1 MKAPRMTRIL
11 SFFLALVFC
20 LYLVPTEVLAAELE
34 SASRI
39 SQSEY
44 ARDFVDEETPDVV
57 SEIISSRDEYQK
69 EYILSNGQRLLT
81 VYPTAVH
88 YMDGEGMWQEIDNT
102 LQTTSLDGKRVY
114 QNTAGI
120 WEVTLPSNLSA
131 SEAVSIARGDSVL
144 SFRFAGQ
151 LLQDDVLT
159 AKLARM
165 NEDITPSEGAE
176 EPSDVTPPAEETP
189 TVEEPS
195 ADEPQQDGEESAVE
209 TFAALDAPAID
220 AGGNSEDTSAA
231 EPTEGESEPKA
242 SEDDNNQGE
251 APATEEPKSEDADK
265 PQEPATPAVKDDKI
279 DIVVDDQWETATT
292 TKMGNTIFGRTP
304 MQASQLSLKD
314 SEITFSQKDKT
325 LQQTFSEKL
334 SSAAEYASVFNGVS
348 VRYDLTSNTLKESV
362 IIASAPANRAG
373 YQYLLEVKNL
383 VLELQE
389 DNSIYA
395 YAEDHTEG
403 DEPLFVMPAPYLF
416 DQERAYCDDIELTLI
431 ETDNG
436 YLLTYLLPQEWMA
449 AEDRAY
455 PVVLDPVVN
464 AELSFTNIADQTV
477 FSKTQLSYT
486 WAMLCIGQGQ
496 YGIGRSFLKYKNLPT
511 LTSADVI
518 VGAKM
523 ALYKIQ
529 TSSTSSEIDVHK
541 VNGTWESN
549 TINWSNKPSYDST
562 VEDYQIA
569 GAKGWYYWD
578 VTDIAQEWYTGDNTG
593 MMFKM
598 EDSQEAAAT
607 DLYREFCSSDYT
619 ANTLPFLS
627 IAYINNC
634 GLENIWDYTSHGAGA
649 AGTGYVNDYT
659 GNLVWV
665 YSGLGFSGNRL
676 PVSINHVY
684 NANDKANNDFGMG
697 YGWRSN
703 YNQLV
708 YQWSTNSSYYVW
720 EDEDATRHYFKY
732 KSSGTYEDE
741 VNTGLILTTTGSG
754 TTKYC
759 ITDKNN
765 NKSYF
770 DTSGRLTKMSNNQAT
785 TSNITVTYSSGKRIA
800 SITDGA
806 GRKYQFNYSGTA
818 LSSITFLGT
827 GSSALATESY
837 AYSGNELTSITS
849 SMRSSANFSYTSNH
863 LLSQVSDANGYKLT
877 YAYNTTSSS
886 QPNRVVQVKEYGGSN
901 VGGTLDISYAHNQNT
916 FVDHN
921 GNQEII
927 QFNNYG
933 STVSIQDDEG
943 MAQFYRYK
951 GNSDVAKASQLALS
965 SKLQNTVVN
974 QIYNSSFESS
984 SGWTT
989 NSGNASTGSW
999 SYASSGYMGAKAL
1012 MIKRTANSG
1021 SFGIQP
1027 TSSYYCTVEPGKT
1040 YTLSA
1045 YVKTSGMSGSG
1056 TGARLA
1062 LMLSGATVAT
1072 SEAIT
1077 ATKDWTRLEVTYTHP
1092 ATASTTSI
1100 IPCLQ
1105 NGTSGT
1111 AYFDCVQFEK
1121 SANASRYNLI
1131 ENGDFRYTSGWTN
1144 NSSCDSYDRRVSSSG
1159 TAAAEMN
1166 SYAYRVYGEATKDK
1180 RVSQTVNVSGSAGDV
1195 FAVAGWAKGDSVPM
1209 VEDGN
1214 RRFAILAHFNYT
1226 TTSSSDEADTL
1237 IAFNPGADSSVNW
1250 QYVADRIVAKKAYS
1264 SITIS
1269 LLYSY
1274 NANVVYFD
1282 GIQMFKEEFGHS
1294 YVYDSNGNVTSVT
1307 DLQKKTTAYEYS
1319 NNNLTKMT
1327 LPSGASQKYTYD
1339 SYHNVLSAT
1348 SPEGVVSNFTYDTYG
1363 NNTKVT
1369 VGSGTKKITSSATY
1383 TSNGNLL
1390 STVTDALGQ
1399 TTSYGYDTQTGVLN
1413 WTQAPGENTATRTNY
1428 SHDSR
1433 YRITGVSKSAASVEY
1448 TYNSDLLTA
1457 ISTASGTNYSYTYGV
1472 FDLISNVKMG
1482 SRALISHTYSNDANR
1497 WLMRSDYGN
1506 GDYITY
1512 SYDSLGRTSGIGYED
1527 NANAIDYTY
1536 DNNGN
1541 LGVLTDGLTGR
1552 KTKYAYDF
1560 QDRLMRYEETGS
1572 GHSNT
1577 VQWGYDDDN
1586 NLSSQSQTLDGVTYT
1601 TNYTYDNDNRLK
1613 QATTDGK
1620 SANYTYDAYSRM
1632 TGITAKSG
1640 AKSVVTAAITY
1651 KDPSITTTSSQIYKW
1666 TVGGTIYTY
1675 TYDASGNITAIS
1687 NGGKTTTYVYDSL
1700 DQLTRENNQ
1709 AAGKTW
1715 VYTYDNGGNIL
1726 TKKEYSYTTGTLGTA
1741 LDTITYG
1748 YGDSSWKDL
1757 LTSYDGQAL
1766 TSDTLGN
1773 LTNDGTWSYTWQHGR
1788 QLAQMSKPNGGGTE
1802 NISFTYDAKGRR
1814 IAKERETT
1822 GSVDGNS
1829 YRYAF
1834 TAEYTYLDDM
1844 LTDMKWTEI
1853 DGSDSSFHF
1862 TYDAVG
1868 PMSMTFCGAEY
1879 FYLKNAQGDVTGLV
1893 DSSGTQV
1900 VAYTYDAWGNIL
1912 STTGSMADSLGYT
1925 NPLRYRGYFYDTETG
1940 LYYVSSRYYNPGIGR
1955 FINTDDV
1962 DLLGINGDFASLNLF
1977 AYCGNNPVS
1986 REDTNGECWISVG
1999 IMAVGG
2005 LIGAAIS
2012 AVSSAVTQ
2020 KALTGTVNWKSV
2032 GVAAATGFVSGAIAA
2047 SPLGLAGQV
2056 IAGGVTGG
2064 LSYAADCL
2072 VNNKAMKLDE
2082 AIVSVGMGAISGRIG
2097 GSGANQ
2103 KMALTSV
2110 AKNAKQTIARETR
2123 RANQK
2128 YARKVIA
2135 ATVKSRKNTFA
2146 KTAWSSSFRF
2156 ALGTGVSNGISG
2168 KYSSLGRYP
2177 NAPRWKFR

>member
-1 MKAPRMTRIL
+1 M
-11 SFFLALVFC
+11 
-20 LYLVPTEVLAAELE
+20 
-34 SASRI
+34 
-39 SQSEY
+39 
-44 ARDFVDEETPDVV
+44 
-57 SEIISSRDEYQK
+57 
-69 EYILSNGQRLLT
+69 
-81 VYPTAVH
+81 
-88 YMDGEGMWQEIDNT
+88 
-102 LQTTSLDGKRVY
+102 
-114 QNTAGI
+114 
-120 WEVTLPSNLSA
+120 
-131 SEAVSIARGDSVL
+131 
-144 SFRFAGQ
+144 
-151 LLQDDVLT
+151 
-159 AKLARM
+159 
-165 NEDITPSEGAE
+165 
-176 EPSDVTPPAEETP
+176 
-189 TVEEPS
+189 
-195 ADEPQQDGEESAVE
+195 E
-209 TFAALDAPAID
+209 TFAALDTLTVD
-220 AGGNSEDTSAA
+220 VGGNSGDTSVV
-231 EPTEGESEPKA
+231 EPAEGESESKA
-242 SEDDNNQGE
+242 PEDDNTPNQGE
-251 APATEEPKSEDADK
+251 TPATEEPKSEDTDE

-314 SEITFSQKDKT
+314 SEVTFSQKDKT

-416 DQERAYCDDIELTLI
+416 DQERAYCDDIELILK

-619 ANTLPFLS
+619 ADTLPFLS

-634 GLENIWDYTSHGAGA
+634 GLENIWDYTSHSAGA

-665 YSGLGFSGNRL
+665 YSGLGFSGNRM
-676 PVSINHVY
+676 PVSINHIY

-708 YQWSTNSSYYVW
+708 YRWSSNSSYYIW

-741 VNTGLILTTTGSG
+741 VNTGLILTTNGSG

-765 NKSYF
+765 YKSYF
-770 DTSGRLTKMSNNQAT
+770 DTSGRLTKISNNQAT

-827 GSSALATESY
+827 GTSALATESY
-837 AYSGNELTSITS
+837 TYSGNELMRIAS
-849 SMRSSANFSYTSNH
+849 SVLPAANFSYTGNH
-863 LLSQVSDANGYKLT
+863 LLSQAANANGYKLV
-877 YAYNTTSSS
+877 YSYNTTSSS
-886 QPNRVVQVKEYGGSN
+886 QPNRVAQVREYDGSIAGGALN
-901 VGGTLDISYAHNQNT
+901 ISYAHNQNIFT
-916 FVDHN
+916 DHN
-921 GNQEII
+921 GNQEIM
-927 QFNNYG
+927 QFNNFG
-933 STVSIQDDEG
+933 GTVSIQDNEG
-943 MAQFYRYK
+943 RAQFYKYM
-951 GNSDVAKASQLALS
+951 GSNEAGAASQLALS

-989 NSGNASTGSW
+989 SSGNASTGSW

-1012 MIKRTANSG
+1012 VIKRTANSG

-1027 TSSYYCTVEPGKT
+1027 SSSYYCTVEPGKT

-1062 LMLSGATVAT
+1062 MMLSGSTVAT

-1159 TAAAEMN
+1159 TAAVEMN
-1166 SYAYRVYGEATKDK
+1166 SYAYRIYGEATKDK

-1195 FAVAGWAKGDSVPM
+1195 FSVAGWAKGDSVPM
-1209 VEDGN
+1209 VEKSN

-1237 IAFNPGADSSVNW
+1237 IAFNPGADSTVNW
-1250 QYVADRIVAKKAYS
+1250 QYVADRIVAKKPYT

-1274 NANVVYFD
+1274 NANVAYFD
-1282 GIQMFKEEFGHS
+1282 GIQLFKEEFGHS
-1294 YVYDSNGNVTSVT
+1294 YVYDSNGNVVSVT
-1307 DLQKKTTAYEYS
+1307 DLKKQTTTYEYS

-1339 SYHNVLSAT
+1339 SYHNVTSAT
-1348 SPEGVVSNFTYDTYG
+1348 SLEGVVSTFVYDSYG

-1369 VGSGTKKITSSATY
+1369 VGNGTKKITTTATY
-1383 TSNGNLL
+1383 TANGDQL
-1390 STVTDALGQ
+1390 STVTDTQGQ
-1399 TTSYGYDTQTGVLN
+1399 TTTYGYDTQTGILN
-1413 WTQAPGENTATRTNY
+1413 WMQAPSETVANRTNY
-1428 SHDSR
+1428 EYDNRHRTTAVSR
-1433 YRITGVSKSAASVEY
+1433 GGVSVSYS
-1448 TYNSDLLTA
+1448 YNDSDLLTA
-1457 ISTASGTNYSYTYGV
+1457 ISSASDTSYAFAYSA
-1472 FDLISNVKMG
+1472 FSLISSVKVG
-1482 SRALISHTYSNDANR
+1482 GRALINYTYSNDANR
-1497 WLMRSDYGN
+1497 WLSRSDYGN
-1506 GDYITY
+1506 GDYTTY
-1512 SYDSLGRTSGIGYED
+1512 SYDTLGRTIGIGYED
-1527 NANAIDYTY
+1527 KADAIGYVY

-1541 LGVLTDGLTGR
+1541 LGILRDNISGR
-1552 KTKYAYDF
+1552 NTKYSYDL
-1560 QDRLMRYEETGS
+1560 QDRMMRYEETGT
-1572 GHSNT
+1572 GHSNI
-1577 VQWGYDDDN
+1577 VQWGYDDKD
-1586 NLSSQSQTLDGVTYT
+1586 NLSTQVQKLNGTTYT
-1601 TNYTYDNDNRLK
+1601 NGYVYDNDNRL
-1613 QATTDGK
+1613 TK
-1620 SANYTYDAYSRM
+1620 STADDKSTSYTYDAYSRM
-1632 TGITAKSG
+1632 TKIKTSKG
-1640 AKSVVTAAITY
+1640 ANSVVTTEITY
-1651 KDPSITTTSSQIYKW
+1651 RDPSTSTTSSQIYKW
-1666 TVGGTIYTY
+1666 TVGGKTYTY
-1675 TYDASGNITAIS
+1675 TYDARGNITAVS
-1687 NGGKTTTYVYDSL
+1687 DGSKATTYLYDSL
-1700 DQLTRENNQ
+1700 DQLIRENNQ
-1709 AAGKTW
+1709 MAGKTW

-1726 TKKEYSYTTGTLGTA
+1726 TKKEYAYTTGTPGTA
-1741 LDTITYG
+1741 LDTVTYG

-1757 LTSYDGQAL
+1757 LTSYDGQTL
-1766 TSDTLGN
+1766 TTDAIGN
-1773 LTNDGTWSYTWQHGR
+1773 LTNDGTWNYTWQHGR
-1788 QLAQMSKPNGGGTE
+1788 QLAQMSKSNNGISE
-1802 NISFTYDAKGRR
+1802 NLSFAYDAEDRR
-1814 IAKERETT
+1814 ISKVFETVAVVDGETT
-1822 GSVDGNS
+1822 KNT
-1829 YRYAF
+1829 F
-1834 TAEYTYLDDM
+1834 TAKYSYVGDT
-1844 LTDMKWTEI
+1844 LTDMQWI
-1853 DGSDSSFHF
+1853 GVDGTKDSFHF
-1862 TYDAVG
+1862 TYDTTG
-1868 PMSMTFCGAEY
+1868 PMSMTFYGAEY
-1879 FYLKNAQGDVTGLV
+1879 FYLKNAQGDITGFV
-1893 DSSGTQV
+1893 DSNGTQV

-1912 STTGSMADSLGYT
+1912 STTGSMADSLGVA
-1925 NPLRYRGYFYDTETG
+1925 NPFRYHGYFYDTETG
-1940 LYYVSSRYYNPGIGR
+1940 LYYLVDRYYNPQQGR
-1955 FINTDDV
+1955 FISTDSELAGAGETV
-1962 DLLGINGDFASLNLF
+1962 HGYNLF
-1977 AYCGNNPVS
+1977 AYCHNNPVNMGDPDGNWPKWAKKIVAAAAIAIAVTVVAAITVATAGAGTAIACAAVGAAKGAIIGFAVGAVTGAVTGAVS
-1986 REDTNGECWISVG
+1986 NRIKTGSWRGSGKAALEGAADGALSGTISGAITGGLNSNACFIAGTTVVTATGYVAIESVRAGDKVWAEDPDTGKTELKEVIRTFVNETEELVHVSANGESITCTPEHPFYSPVKGWLAAIQLRAGDILVTVNGKYVIVEKIQHEILEAPVQVYNFEVTDFHTYFVGDTGVLVHNSCNHNSAWDSTRRQYWKEQAKIVREDVDYGAYKATMKNIERMASGKAPIGWDGYSVTLHHWKG
-1999 IMAVGG
+1999 IANDFYDFSPVTRTFHIYIHKYGG
-2005 LIGAAIS
+2005 LI
-2012 AVSSAVTQ
+2012 
-2020 KALTGTVNWKSV
+2020 K
-2032 GVAAATGFVSGAIAA
+2032 
-2047 SPLGLAGQV
+2047 
-2056 IAGGVTGG
+2056 
-2064 LSYAADCL
+2064 
-2072 VNNKAMKLDE
+2072 
-2082 AIVSVGMGAISGRIG
+2082 
-2097 GSGANQ
+2097 
-2103 KMALTSV
+2103 
-2110 AKNAKQTIARETR
+2110 
-2123 RANQK
+2123 
-2128 YARKVIA
+2128 
-2135 ATVKSRKNTFA
+2135 
-2146 KTAWSSSFRF
+2146 
-2156 ALGTGVSNGISG
+2156 
-2168 KYSSLGRYP
+2168 
-2177 NAPRWKFR
+2177 

>member
-1472 FDLISNVKMG
+1472 FNLISNVKMG

>member
-334 SSAAEYASVFNGVS
+334 SGAAEYASVFNGVS

>member
-549 TINWSNKPSYDST
+549 TINWSNKPSYDFT

>member
-189 TVEEPS
+189 TVEDPS

-785 TSNITVTYSSGKRIA
+785 TSNITATYSSGKRIA

-1045 YVKTSGMSGSG
+1045 YVKTSGTSGSG

-1802 NISFTYDAKGRR
+1802 NISFTYDAKGHR

-1940 LYYVSSRYYNPGIGR
+1940 LYYVSSRYYNPRIGR